1 MIHRRAFVTGLGA
14 LLAAPLG
21 AWAQQAGKVDRVGVL
36 FGGAPGSDLSAVQG
50 LEQGLRELGQLE
62 NKTIVIEYRY
72 ADGQLDRVP
81 GFIAELINL
90 KMDVLVTAGTRVT
103 AVAKRE
109 TTTMPIVCV
118 TGDPVR
124 AGLVQSLARPGGNI
138 TGASFASSTAF
149 SGKWLE
155 LAREAVPKASL
166 VGYMWNPE
174 NRSSANLTELKAL
187 AAGLHLQVT
196 PYAVQRTDDIEA
208 ALIAMRKS
216 RIGALIADIDA
227 TMLAQRARI
236 TSLAATGQIPT
247 IFGLREFVDAG
258 GLMSYGP
265 SLRDLYRRAASQ
277 VAKILKGASPT
288 DLPIEQSTKFEL
300 VINLKTAKALG
311 LTIPPSLLLRA
322 DQIID

>member
-1 MIHRRAFVTGLGA
+1 MISRRALLTGIGATLGA
-14 LLAAPLG
+14 PLLAE
-21 AWAQQAGKVDRVGVL
+21 AQQAGKVNRVGVL
-36 FGGAPGSDLSAVQG
+36 FGGAPRSDPSAVQG
-50 LEQGLRELGQLE
+50 LQQGLRELGYLE
-62 NKTIVIEYRY
+62 NKTIVFEYRY

-90 KMDVLVTAGTRVT
+90 KVDVLVTAGTRVT

-138 TGASFASSTAF
+138 TGASFAYSAAF

-155 LAREAVPKASL
+155 LVRETVPMTSL
-166 VGYMWNPE
+166 VGFIWNPE
-174 NRSSANLTELKAL
+174 NRSSADLTEMKAL
-187 AAGLHLQVT
+187 AAGLHLHVT
-196 PYAVQRTDDIEA
+196 PYPVQRTDDIEA
-208 ALIAMRKS
+208 AFTAMRKA

-236 TSLAATGQIPT
+236 TSLAATGRIPT

-265 SLRDLYRRAASQ
+265 SLRDLYRRAAFQ
-277 VAKILKGASPT
+277 VDKILKGASPA

-300 VINLKTAKALG
+300 VINLKTAKTLG

-322 DQIID
+322 DQVIE

>member
-1 MIHRRAFVTGLGA
+1 MDRRAFVAGLGA
-14 LLAAPLG
+14 VLAAPLG
-21 AWAQQAGKVDRVGVL
+21 AEGQQVGKVDGVGVL
-36 FGGAPGSDLSAVQG
+36 FGGAPGSDPGAVQG

-81 GFIAELINL
+81 GFITELINL

-124 AGLVQSLARPGGNI
+124 AGLVQSLGRPGGNI

-155 LAREAVPKASL
+155 LAREAVPTGSL

-196 PYAVQRTDDIEA
+196 PYPVQRTDDIEA
-208 ALIAMRKS
+208 ALVAMRKA
-216 RIGALIADIDA
+216 RIGALIA
-227 TMLAQRARI
+227 
-236 TSLAATGQIPT
+236 
-247 IFGLREFVDAG
+247 DAG

-300 VINLKTAKALG
+300 VINLKTARALG

-322 DQIID
+322 DQVIE

>member
-1 MIHRRAFVTGLGA
+1 MDRRRLLLTFLAGLTV
-14 LLAAPLG
+14 PLT
-21 AWAQQAGKVDRVGVL
+21 AQAQRAGKVDRVGVL
-36 FGGAPGSDLSAVQG
+36 FGGAPGSDPSAIQG
-50 LEQGLRELGQLE
+50 LQQGLRELGHLE

-72 ADGQLDRVP
+72 ADGQLDRLP

-103 AVAKRE
+103 AAAKRE

-124 AGLVQSLARPGGNI
+124 AGLVQSLARPGANI
-138 TGASFASSTAF
+138 TGASFASSAAF

-155 LAREAVPKASL
+155 LVRETVPKTSL
-166 VGYMWNPE
+166 VGFIWNPE
-174 NRSSANLTELKAL
+174 NRSSANLTEMKAL
-187 AAGLHLQVT
+187 AAGLRLHVT
-196 PYAVQRTDDIEA
+196 PYPVRRTDDIEA
-208 ALIAMRKS
+208 AFTAMRKA

-227 TMLAQRARI
+227 TMLSQRARI
-236 TSLAATGQIPT
+236 TSLAAASRIPT

-277 VAKILKGASPT
+277 VDKILKGASPA

-311 LTIPPSLLLRA
+311 LTIPPSLLARA
-322 DQIID
+322 DQVTE